1 LWIEVV
7 LLIKINLNNKITMGN
22 EAYVIEMTYQSPARI
37 VWKAITDKDEMK
49 LWYFDLPEFKP
60 EVGTEFRFM
69 GGPAEDRQYQH
80 VCQVTEVIP
89 DQKIAYSWRYD
100 GYEGNTLVT
109 FELFDEG
116 GQTRLK
122 LTHEGLETF
131 PADNPDFAR
140 ENFAEGWN
148 WLIATS
154 LKEYLFKNQK
164 H

>member
-1 LWIEVV
+1 ME
-7 LLIKINLNNKITMGN
+7 NS
-22 EAYVIEMTYQSPARI
+22 AYVIEQTYQAPASQ

-60 EVGTEFRFM
+60 EIGTEFRFM

-80 VCQVTEVIP
+80 ICQVTEVIP

-131 PADNPDFAR
+131 PADNPDFAK
-140 ENFAEGWN
+140 ENFAEGWT
-148 WLIATS
+148 WIIGTS
-154 LKEYLFKNQK
+154 LKEYLQK
-164 H
+164 

>member
-1 LWIEVV
+1 
-7 LLIKINLNNKITMGN
+7 MGN

>member
-1 LWIEVV
+1 
-7 LLIKINLNNKITMGN
+7 MGN
-22 EAYVIEMTYQSPARI
+22 ESILIEQTYSAPNAL

-60 EVGTEFRFM
+60 EVGLEFRFM

-80 VCQVTEVIP
+80 ICKITEVIP
-89 DQKIAYSWRYD
+89 NKKLAYSWRYE

-116 GQTRLK
+116 NQTNLK

-131 PADNPDFAR
+131 PADNPDLAK
-140 ENFAEGWN
+140 ENFVIGWN
-148 WLIATS
+148 WLIGTS
-154 LKEYLFKNQK
+154 LKEFIEKK
-164 H
+164 V

>member
-1 LWIEVV
+1 ME
-7 LLIKINLNNKITMGN
+7 N
-22 EAYVIEMTYQSPARI
+22 EAYVIEQTYQAPISK

-60 EVGTEFRFM
+60 EIGIEFRFM

-80 VCQVTEVIP
+80 ICQVMEVIP
-89 DQKIAYSWRYD
+89 EQKIAYSWRYD

-116 GQTRLK
+116 SQTRLK

-131 PADNPDFAR
+131 PADNPDLAK
-140 ENFAEGWN
+140 ENFVIGWN
-148 WLIATS
+148 WLMGTS
-154 LKEYLFKNQK
+154 LKEYLEKIQIL
-164 H
+164 